1 MHNSCLLRRAAGD
14 LFRKL
19 ACLPLGWMAW
29 LRGAL
34 GELSERNADGSI
46 QEIEGHLSLANGR
59 FVLRGANAVS
69 KVEDSNAQ
77 EG

>member
-1 MHNSCLLRRAAGD
+1 
-14 LFRKL
+14 
-19 ACLPLGWMAW
+19 MAW